1 MTVGWLLCLTSAI
14 PSVLCRCLLL
24 FIVLY
29 MWLYTRIVR
38 FKMPE
43 LLIFRRHQ

>member
-1 MTVGWLLCLTSAI
+1 MGWLLCLTSVI
-14 PSVLCRCLLL
+14 PSVLSWFLLL

-43 LLIFRRHQ
+43 WLIFRRHR